1 MLKRNA
7 RWRDRQSGCGQFPT
21 PTFPSPNPMRDPVPL
36 PSRRAVGGVAVAEGG
51 EDVIHVVLRGLPGD
65 HPHEQLR
72 LLRRRRR
79 RLLHVPPRPLE
90 PHRDRTGV
98 WDRTEAHLAPSPLP
112 THHATE
118 IRKVGRVERWG
129 KPGGKEMAP
138 SLGPSVPSQS
148 VGRTYPGGRGG
159 GGDGPDG
166 RVLVRVVVHR
176 GGVWARPGSNSNPTG
191 WVRDRQGN
199 LPGPHS
205 GGGFCTSRA
214 TPLGDQGGGGPL
226 AAMRAR
232 NQAAMLP
239 ADS

>member
-1 MLKRNA
+1 
-7 RWRDRQSGCGQFPT
+7 
-21 PTFPSPNPMRDPVPL
+21 
-36 PSRRAVGGVAVAEGG
+36 VAEGG

-72 LLRRRRR
+72 LLRRRRRR

-205 GGGFCTSRA
+205 GGGSPAPPGPHPWATRGGVPWRQCELETRQRCFLLTPSRGWGSGS
-214 TPLGDQGGGGPL
+214 PRRPREP
-226 AAMRAR
+226 AA
-232 NQAAMLP
+232 AAYFTLTGRFAPGNVCLP
-239 ADS
+239 P